1 MGQAKQQ
8 REEQMKEQRRVILKA
23 ILSPEARQRLSNL
36 KMVKEDRA
44 FQVENMLIQQ
54 SQSGM
59 INGKVSENHV
69 KMILD
74 QLSEKEAKK
83 KTSVT
88 IDRKKMSTIQ
98 TNPISIIYGRT
109 MIDWICAVFILSTFI
124 NTVLRKLSCFA
135 FNNALVSDHA

>member
-88 IDRKKMSTIQ
+88 IDRKKKCRRSR
-98 TNPISIIYGRT
+98 RT
-109 MIDWICAVFILSTFI
+109 RS
-124 NTVLRKLSCFA
+124 R
-135 FNNALVSDHA
+135 